1 MKILVVEDDVMLAD
15 FLEEV
20 LQDIGHNVCA
30 VTGRVEDAVRL
41 IREHRPDVA
50 LLDMQL
56 QGGEFGSDVADRLAA
71 TGDLAGMA
79 ILYVSGEIDRVRRQ
93 ARFGHAC
100 LNKPYTMDTLATA
113 LQIVRQV
120 ADGTPLSYSIP
131 RGLEMIPH
139 SEAAPA

>member
-30 VTGRVEDAVRL
+30 IATRVDEAVRL
-41 IREHRPDVA
+41 VREHRPDVA

-56 QGGEFGSDVADRLAA
+56 PDGEYGTEIADRLAA
-71 TGDLAGMA
+71 TDDLDGLG
-79 ILYVSGEIDRVRRQ
+79 ILYVSGEAERVHRQ
-93 ARFGHAC
+93 AHFGHAC

-113 LQIVRQV
+113 LKIVRQV
-120 ADGTPLSYSIP
+120 ATGTPWEGSVP
-131 RGLEMIPH
+131 RGIEMIEQPT
-139 SEAAPA
+139 EAA